1 MKEVV
6 RVLVQ
11 EHAKASAQK
20 AVQQP
25 VRVTAK
31 ELARN
36 LVLGPVRERVK
47 TCADN
52 QRLVL
57 AHVKKRI
64 QVLNQKKSD

>member
-20 AVQQP
+20 DVQQP
-25 VRVTAK
+25 VRVTVK
-31 ELARN
+31 ELARG
-36 LVLGPVRERVK
+36 LAPEPVQEHVK

-52 QRLVL
+52 QRHVL
-57 AHVKKRI
+57 AHVKK
-64 QVLNQKKSD
+64 